1 MTEKKI
7 LTKFGE
13 NFRQNSKKEIFNKSK
28 KKNPLLPPLLMSVKK
43 KHDDKVL
50 DTK

>member
-28 KKNPLLPPLLMSVKK
+28 KKKSVIATSVDECQKK
-43 KHDDKVL
+43 
-50 DTK
+50 T